1 MPMLLDINRK
11 LLARSDRVKSVDF
24 HPTEPHV
31 ICGLYNGQVKIWN
44 YETQTDLKTFE
55 VTDVP
60 VRCVKYIARKNW
72 FVSGSD
78 DFQLRVYNISTGEKI
93 TSFEAHPDYI
103 RCLTVHPTL
112 SLVLTGSDDMTVKCW
127 DWEKGWRC
135 VQIFEGH
142 THYIMALA
150 INPKDPQTFASA
162 CLDHTVK
169 VWSLGNPVPNF
180 SLEAHEKGVN
190 YVDYYH
196 GGDKPYLVTTGDDR
210 LVKIWDYHSKSCVQT
225 LESHTANVSF
235 AIFHPSLPIILSG
248 SEDGTIKIWHS
259 STYRLENTLSYGLE
273 RAWCVAYRKSGNEVA
288 VGFDEGAVVVK
299 LGRDEPSVSMDTS
312 GKIVYAKNTEILTAN
327 VSNVG
332 SDGEAVEDGQRLM
345 VSLRDLGTTEV
356 YPQSLQHSPNGR
368 FVTVCGD
375 GEYIIYTSLAWR
387 NKAFGSGTSFAWATD
402 SNTYAVQEGKSKIK
416 VYRSF
421 KERPGLIKQSGGSWA
436 IEGIH
441 GGTLLAAR
449 GNGFVMFWDWETGS
463 IVRRIEVDATN
474 VSWSSTGNL
483 VAITSEDSFY
493 ILNFDRDA
501 YNARLDSGEIVG
513 DEGVEEA
520 FDVIAEISESVKTAK
535 WVGDCFIYTNSTN
548 RLSYLVGDQPHV
560 INHFDQGIYLLG
572 YLPTHN
578 RIYVADKDLN
588 IYSYALS
595 LTVVEY
601 QTAILRGDLEGAEA
615 ILPSVPA
622 DQRNRIARFLEG
634 QDLKEL
640 ALQVSTDPDHRF
652 DLAISLNDL
661 ETALN
666 LVRSS
671 PEAGSQAKW
680 KIVGDKALSAWQM
693 DLAKESFEKAGD
705 LSALLLLFTSLSDR
719 KGLENLAIT
728 AKEKG
733 LNNIAFASYLQ
744 LGDSK
749 NCIDI
754 LIQTDRLPEAAIFA
768 RSYNPSLVP
777 EIVEKW
783 KLNLDKENRSKISQT
798 IANPKEDK
806 ELFEHSINNN
816 SNNSGSEGS
825 GVLVEKPSSPEE
837 FSNEEQQQQQ
847 QQPISE
853 ILSSKTQDIVEKAKN
868 GAEELVEKVKDLSVN
883 EDKTNGE
890 SESTTDK
897 APVTLE
903 PVVEPETETSQK
915 EGGGDKKSKK
925 NKKK

>member
-31 ICGLYNGQVKIWN
+31 ILGLYNGQVKIWN

-55 VTDVP
+55 ISDVP
-60 VRCVKYIARKNW
+60 VRCVRYIARKNW

-93 TSFEAHPDYI
+93 TAFEAHPDYI

-112 SLVLTGSDDMTVKCW
+112 SLVLTGSDDMTIKCW

-196 GGDKPYLVTTGDDR
+196 GGDKPYFVTTGDDR
-210 LVKIWDYHSKSCVQT
+210 LIKIWDYHSKSCVQT

-273 RAWCVAYRKSGNEVA
+273 RAWCVAYRRSGNEIA

-299 LGRDEPSVSMDTS
+299 LGRDEPSVSMDAS

-327 VSNVG
+327 ISNIG
-332 SDGEAVEDGQRLM
+332 ADGEAVEDGQRLA

-375 GEYIIYTSLAWR
+375 GEYIIYTALAWR

-402 SNTYAVQEGKSKIK
+402 SNTYAVQEGKSKIR

-421 KERPGLIKQSGGSWA
+421 KERPGLIKSTGSWA

-463 IVRRIEVDATN
+463 VVRRVEVDATN
-474 VSWSSTGNL
+474 VSWSATGNL
-483 VAITSEDSFY
+483 VAITAEDSFY
-493 ILNFDRDA
+493 ILRFDRDA
-501 YNARLDSGEIVG
+501 YTARLDSGEIIG

-520 FDVIAEISESVKTAK
+520 FDVVADISETVKTAK
-535 WVGDCFIYTNSTN
+535 WIGDCFIYTNSSN
-548 RLSYLVGDQPHV
+548 RLNYLLGAQAQV

-572 YLPTHN
+572 YLPAHN
-578 RIYVADKDLN
+578 RVYVADKDLN
-588 IYSYALS
+588 VFSYALP

-615 ILPSVPA
+615 ILPNVPV
-622 DQRNRIARFLEG
+622 DQRNRVARFLEAH
-634 QDLKEL
+634 DLKEL
-640 ALQVSTDPDHRF
+640 ALNVSTDPDHRF

-661 ETALN
+661 ETALS
-666 LVRSS
+666 LVRAA
-671 PEAGSQAKW
+671 PQAGSQAKW
-680 KIVGDKALSAWQM
+680 KVVGDKALSAWQM
-693 DLAKESFEKAGD
+693 DLAQESFEKAGD
-705 LSALLLLFTSLSDR
+705 LPALLLLFTSLSDR
-719 KGLENLAIT
+719 AGLERLAVM

-733 LNNIAFASYLQ
+733 QTNIAFASYLS
-744 LGDSK
+744 LGDSAS
-749 NCIDI
+749 CIQ
-754 LIQTDRLPEAAIFA
+754 LLAATGRLPEAALFA
-768 RSYNPSLVP
+768 RSHAPSSSEMGTV
-777 EIVEKW
+777 VKSW
-783 KLNLDKENRSKISQT
+783 K
-798 IANPKEDK
+798 K
-806 ELFEHSINNN
+806 ELEDEGRTKVAKVIADPEEDRELFSV
-816 SNNSGSEGS
+816 GDGEGS
-825 GVLVEKPSSPEE
+825 GVMVEREDEE
-837 FSNEEQQQQQ
+837 
-847 QQPISE
+847 
-853 ILSSKTQDIVEKAKN
+853 
-868 GAEELVEKVKDLSVN
+868 GAEAPVSAAAESVVDKATEKVEGLVEKVKELTVGGEEESDN
-883 EDKTNGE
+883 TNGDQAE
-890 SESTTDK
+890 APPVLEPPVESTPDS
-897 APVTLE
+897 VQ
-903 PVVEPETETSQK
+903 PETETPTSAPTSAPK
-915 EGGGDKKSKK
+915 GKKG
-925 NKKK
+925 KKK

>member
-1 MPMLLDINRK
+1 MLLDINRK

-60 VRCVKYIARKNW
+60 VRCVRYIARKNW

-127 DWEKGWRC
+127 DWDKGWRC

-142 THYIMALA
+142 THYIMALS

-196 GGDKPYLVTTGDDR
+196 GGDRPYLVTTGDDR

-299 LGRDEPSVSMDTS
+299 LGRDEPSVSMDSS

-332 SDGEAVEDGQRLM
+332 ADGEAVEDGQRLM

-387 NKAFGSGTSFAWATD
+387 NKAFGSGLSFAWATD

-416 VYRSF
+416 VYRNF
-421 KERPGLIKQSGGSWA
+421 KERPGLIKSSGSYA
-436 IEGIH
+436 VEGIH

-463 IVRRIEVDATN
+463 VVRRIEVDATN
-474 VSWSSTGNL
+474 VSWSATGNL
-483 VAITSEDSFY
+483 VAITAEDSFY
-493 ILNFDRDA
+493 ILSFDRDA
-501 YNARLDSGEIVG
+501 YNARVDSGDIIG

-572 YLPTHN
+572 YLPAHN

-588 IYSYALS
+588 IYSYSLS

-615 ILPSVPA
+615 ILPTVPA

-640 ALQVSTDPDHRF
+640 ALSVSTDPDHRF

-661 ETALN
+661 ETALS

-680 KIVGDKALSAWQM
+680 KVVGDKALSAWQM
-693 DLAKESFEKAGD
+693 DLAQEAFEKAGD

-719 KGLENLAIT
+719 KGLERLGGL

-733 LNNIAFASYLQ
+733 QNNIAFASYLQ

-749 NCIDI
+749 SCIDI
-754 LIQTDRLPEAAIFA
+754 LVETNRLPEAALFA
-768 RSYNPSLVP
+768 RSYAPQ
-777 EIVEKW
+777 EIPGVVGKW
-783 KLNLDKENRSKISQT
+783 KKSLDGEGRSKISHT
-798 IANPKEDK
+798 IADPLEDK
-806 ELFEHSINNN
+806 ELFGNEGSLG
-816 SNNSGSEGS
+816 SNEEGS
-825 GVLVEKPSSPEE
+825 GVLVEKDEDEVPQEPQGATGVAEKAQE
-837 FSNEEQQQQQ
+837 V
-847 QQPISE
+847 
-853 ILSSKTQDIVEKAKN
+853 VEKAKV
-868 GAEELVEKVKDLSVN
+868 GAEELVEKVKDLSVG
-883 EDKTNGE
+883 EKEKENGS
-890 SESTTDK
+890 SESTEDK

-903 PVVEPETETSQK
+903 PPVEPAPESAPTQ
-915 EGGGDKKSKK
+915 GDKKSKK

>member
-1 MPMLLDINRK
+1 MLLDINRK

-60 VRCVKYIARKNW
+60 VRCVRYIARKNW

-127 DWEKGWRC
+127 DWDKGWRC

-299 LGRDEPSVSMDTS
+299 LGRDEPSVSMDS
-312 GKIVYAKNTEILTAN
+312 AGKIVYARNTEILTAN

-332 SDGEAVEDGQRLM
+332 ADAVEDGQRLM

-387 NKAFGSGTSFAWATD
+387 NKAFGSGLSFAWATD
-402 SNTYAVQEGKSKIK
+402 SNTYAVQEGKSKIRI
-416 VYRSF
+416 YRNF
-421 KERPGLIKQSGGSWA
+421 KERPGLIKSSGSWA
-436 IEGIH
+436 VEGIH

-463 IVRRIEVDATN
+463 VVRRIEVDATN
-474 VSWSSTGNL
+474 VSWSATGNL
-483 VAITSEDSFY
+483 VAITAEDSFY
-493 ILNFDRDA
+493 ILSFDRDA
-501 YNARLDSGEIVG
+501 YNAKVDSGEVIG

-535 WVGDCFIYTNSTN
+535 WIGDCFIYTNSTN

-572 YLPTHN
+572 YLPAHN

-588 IYSYALS
+588 IYSYSLS

-615 ILPSVPA
+615 ILPTVPA

-640 ALQVSTDPDHRF
+640 ALSVSTDPDHRF

-661 ETALN
+661 ETALS

-671 PEAGSQAKW
+671 PEAGSQSKW
-680 KIVGDKALSAWQM
+680 KVVGDKALAAWQM
-693 DLAKESFEKAGD
+693 DLAQEAFEKAGD

-719 KGLENLAIT
+719 KGLERLGSL

-733 LNNIAFASYLQ
+733 QNNIAFASYLQ

-749 NCIDI
+749 SCIEI
-754 LIQTDRLPEAAIFA
+754 LSNTNRLPEAALFA
-768 RSYNPSLVP
+768 RSYAPQ
-777 EIVEKW
+777 EIGGVTAKW
-783 KLNLDKENRSKISQT
+783 KKSLEAEGRGKISQT
-798 IANPKEDK
+798 IADPAEDR
-806 ELFEHSINNN
+806 ELFGAIGSEGVD
-816 SNNSGSEGS
+816 SNEEGS
-825 GVLVEKPSSPEE
+825 GVLVEKDDGDVS
-837 FSNEEQQQQQ
+837 QGQGQG
-847 QQPISE
+847 
-853 ILSSKTQDIVEKAKN
+853 VGEKAQEVVEIAKE
-868 GAEELVEKVKDLSVN
+868 GAEELVEKVKELSVGGG
-883 EDKTNGE
+883 EKENGG
-890 SESTTDK
+890 SEATEDK

-903 PVVEPETETSQK
+903 PPVEAETTQ
-915 EGGGDKKSKK
+915 GTGNDKKSKK